1 MGTTTGDDELR
12 VDPHERARESVEH
25 LRAAAHEL
33 IEAAR
38 AALDVAEEWVDDP
51 DSVATLAGTLASV
64 GAVARRVAGTGGWLP
79 APGAPAAGPAASR
92 DEGAPGAEDEPRVE
106 RITVS

>member
-12 VDPHERARESVEH
+12 ADPHERARESVEH

-51 DSVATLAGTLASV
+51 DAVATLASTLAGV

-79 APGAPAAGPAASR
+79 APGGPGTGAAVASP
-92 DEGAPGAEDEPRVE
+92 DDEPGSEGDPRVQ
-106 RITVS
+106 RIPVS

>member
-1 MGTTTGDDELR
+1 MGITTGDQAR

-51 DSVATLAGTLASV
+51 DAVATLAGTLANV

-79 APGAPAAGPAASR
+79 APGG
-92 DEGAPGAEDEPRVE
+92 PGAGHAATPPVDGPGPEDEPRVQ